1 MYALRI
7 VDNIAGVVKDG
18 VQNAVM
24 VRRSGQRRLGI
35 QPAAFHGA
43 GEHLLEFC
51 VARSK
56 KVRPVAIHVPYD
68 RVASRM
74 RLYVLG
80 QRVRYF
86 VTQHKRTQIMELGVH
101 YGRFDQVI
109 EPAFGRLPIR
119 NLTAEIGVGDAGKTP

>member
-1 MYALRI
+1 
-7 VDNIAGVVKDG
+7 
-18 VQNAVM
+18 M
-24 VRRSGQRRLGI
+24 VRCATQRRLGM
-35 QPAAFHGA
+35 QSAACHGA
-43 GEHLLEFC
+43 GDPLLKVC

-56 KVRPVAIHVPYD
+56 KVRTVALHVPYD

-119 NLTAEIGVGDAGKTP
+119 NLTAESGVRDAGKTP